1 MGGAVFPCCSLAWGH
16 NVIMV
21 IRMTSFKRTNATM
34 LGSRDWAHMWLY
46 PHLLKQ
52 SWESPCVPTPRAGVY
67 QGSQPWGLN
76 YTVEYWVTRQNS
88 WCWEDA
94 VGCKPQIQPVWSGN
108 APCEWWGL
116 RVAEGGA
123 SLAVDAQGP
132 VYGEHCDF
140 AGSQYQVLRAP
151 AGCLEASS
159 LCWQAGTSSRPWL
172 PQTRPAPGAWGTG
185 TTGEDVRE
193 QIQSP
198 HVTNTILPKFRK
210 FS

>member
-1 MGGAVFPCCSLAWGH
+1 MCGAVFPPCSLAWRH

-34 LGSRDWAHMWLY
+34 LGSQDWAHMWFY
-46 PHLLKQ
+46 THLLKQ

-76 YTVEYWVTRQNS
+76 YTVENWVTGQNS

-116 RVAEGGA
+116 RAAEGGA
-123 SLAVDAQGP
+123 SLAVKAQGP
-132 VYGEHCDF
+132 VCREHCDF
-140 AGSQYQVLRAP
+140 AGSQQSGAESSRRLPGGLLLVLGGRHLLA
-151 AGCLEASS
+151 AL
-159 LCWQAGTSSRPWL
+159 TSSD
-172 PQTRPAPGAWGTG
+172 RPAREPGERG
-185 TTGEDVRE
+185 
-193 QIQSP
+193 Q
-198 HVTNTILPKFRK
+198 
-210 FS
+210 